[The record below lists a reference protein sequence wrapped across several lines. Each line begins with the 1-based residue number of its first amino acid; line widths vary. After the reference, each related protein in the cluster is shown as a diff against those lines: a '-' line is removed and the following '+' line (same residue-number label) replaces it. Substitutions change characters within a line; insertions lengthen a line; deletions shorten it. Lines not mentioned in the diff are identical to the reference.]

1 MTEISTRAAVVV
13 ALALVA
19 LVLAGRRKPARP
31 WRRAPRGGHGQV
43 GAWAVTNRGDH
54 VLVPV
59 EHREVEL
66 YRRTPWWRRLVAVSG
81 LGVIGTLGGALAA
94 LAIAVGLSWAV
105 TTLTGMLR

>member
-31 WRRAPRGGHGQV
+31 WRRAPRGQQV
-43 GAWAVTNRGDH
+43 GAWAVTSRGQH

-59 EHREVEL
+59 EHRHVEL
-66 YRRTPWWRRLVAVSG
+66 YHRPPWWRRLLAVGG
-81 LGVIGTLGGALAA
+81 LGVISTVGGVLAA
-94 LAIAVGLSWAV
+94 MAVAIGLSWMV
-105 TTLTGMLR
+105 TTLTGLLR